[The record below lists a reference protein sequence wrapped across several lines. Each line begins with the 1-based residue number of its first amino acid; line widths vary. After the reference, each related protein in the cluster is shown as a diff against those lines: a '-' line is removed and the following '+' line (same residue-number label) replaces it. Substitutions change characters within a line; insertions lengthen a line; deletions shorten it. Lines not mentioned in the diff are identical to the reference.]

1 MSINT
6 DNKKLIIL
14 GDSFGFVDPKI
25 NYLWQLSVASEL
37 KRDLVSIAENGAS
50 CNWLLSKLL
59 YAESEINKN
68 DLIVLIV
75 PYWERMCIWPQS
87 PDLTS
92 LACLDSLGKHE
103 LSDAKWKPYTKKERQ
118 AFESYFL
125 YLKNDNFILSLY
137 AALMHWIN
145 SIGSRLEQ
153 KPLILFGFKPEYST
167 VHLNNCDVAPGFLF
181 DVCINEFKS
190 IDTWHQIIE
199 NTPFVDSRIGHLSE
213 CNHKILAEKLIEY
226 YTNGTVPD
234 LTTGFQQFFIEK

>member
-1 MSINT
+1 MTIKT
-6 DNKKLIIL
+6 DNRKLIIL
-14 GDSFGFVDPKI
+14 GDSFGFLDLKHQ
-25 NYLWQLSVASEL
+25 YLWQLSVASTL
-37 KRDLVSIAENGAS
+37 KRDLVNIAANGAS

-59 YAESEINKN
+59 HAEDGINED
-68 DLIVLIV
+68 DLLILIV

-103 LSDAKWKPYTKKERQ
+103 LSNAKWEPYTKKERE

-137 AALMHWIN
+137 AALLHWVN
-145 SIGSRLEQ
+145 SIGSRLKQ
-153 KPLILFGFKPEYST
+153 KPLILFGFAPEYST
-167 VHLNNCDVAPGFLF
+167 IHLNNCDIAPGFLF

-190 IDTWHQIIE
+190 IDLWYKIIE
-199 NTPFVDSRIGHLSE
+199 NTPFIDPRIGHLSE
-213 CNHKILAEKLIEY
+213 CNHKILSEKLIAY

-234 LTTGFQQFFIEK
+234 LTTGFQQFFLEK

>member
-1 MSINT
+1 MTIET
-6 DNKKLIIL
+6 DNKKLIVL
-14 GDSFGFVDPKI
+14 GDSFGFVDPKH

-37 KRDLVSIAENGAS
+37 KRDLVSIAANGAS

-59 YAESEINKN
+59 YAESGIKED
-68 DLIVLIV
+68 DLLVLVV
-75 PYWERMCIWPQS
+75 PYWERMCIWPAS

-103 LSDAKWKPYTKKERQ
+103 LSDAKWKPYTTKERQ

-125 YLKNDNFILSLY
+125 YLKNDEFTLSLY
-137 AALMHWIN
+137 VALMHWVN
-145 SIGSRLEQ
+145 SIGSRLKQ

-167 VHLNNCDVAPGFLF
+167 EHLNNCDVAPGFLF

-190 IDTWHQIIE
+190 IDTWNRIIE
-199 NTPFVDSRIGHLSE
+199 NTPFLDTRIGHLSE

-226 YTNGTVPD
+226 YTKGTVPD